1 MHANRPLPL
10 NAAHKPTLLCCT
22 NIVTLGG
29 LWTNCEHLASGRPLA
44 YAWQSLGNRLA
55 IAWQY
60 YGNRSVFLAIAF
72 LSHCGHTKMYA
83 FLIGRLIGDPAQV
96 PFFIILKKLTCA
108 SQLRKSRRTQ
118 DRAPHAYPARRTTA
132 LEFYR
137 APLAKIF
144 KKPPR
149 GQAAP
154 GQI

>member
-10 NAAHKPTLLCCT
+10 NATRKPTLRCCT

-29 LWTNCEHLASGRPLA
+29 LWTNCEHLASGGPLA

-72 LSHCGHTKMYA
+72 LSHCGHTEMYA
-83 FLIGRLIGDPAQV
+83 FLTGRLIGDPAQV
-96 PFFIILKKLTCA
+96 PPFIILKRNHVCEPAAQKPSNARPRPSCIPCA
-108 SQLRKSRRTQ
+108 SHNSFRILPGPACQ
-118 DRAPHAYPARRTTA
+118 DFQ
-132 LEFYR
+132 E
-137 APLAKIF
+137 
-144 KKPPR
+144 PPP
-149 GQAAP
+149 GQVAP

>member
-1 MHANRPLPL
+1 MHANRPLLL

-29 LWTNCEHLASGRPLA
+29 LRTNCEHLASGGPLA

-72 LSHCGHTKMYA
+72 LSHSGDTKMYA

-96 PFFIILKKLTCA
+96 PFV
-108 SQLRKSRRTQ
+108 
-118 DRAPHAYPARRTTA
+118 
-132 LEFYR
+132 
-137 APLAKIF
+137 
-144 KKPPR
+144 
-149 GQAAP
+149 
-154 GQI
+154 